1 MPLPQWEAVGIAFDK
16 DPFADASQVRV
27 GVRHRTVRLTGAVH
41 SHEARDAAEWDA
53 WYVFGVDDVVNELEV
68 IA

>member
-1 MPLPQWEAVGIAFDK
+1 
-16 DPFADASQVRV
+16 
-27 GVRHRTVRLTGAVH
+27 VH

>member
-1 MPLPQWEAVGIAFDK
+1 MPLPQWEAVRIAFDK

-41 SHEARDAAEWDA
+41 SQEARNAAEWDA

-68 IA
+68 IV

>member
-1 MPLPQWEAVGIAFDK
+1 
-16 DPFADASQVRV
+16 
-27 GVRHRTVRLTGAVH
+27 VH
-41 SHEARDAAEWDA
+41 SQEARDAAEWDA